1 MNAVCFEAVEFDPF
15 ADAADDAAG
24 ALERVWPTSE
34 AQREVWLADRL
45 GTGASLAFN
54 EAVTLRLRGV
64 LNLNALR
71 EALAA
76 LVQRHE
82 ALRATVGP
90 DGTELLIGTRPA
102 IDLAVYDH
110 RGLSADEQSA
120 ALDAAG
126 VKTVSTPFSL
136 EQGPLLRMALHRLAG
151 DHHVLLLTAHHIV
164 CDGWSWAVIADDLGA
179 LYAQHLGA
187 GPGPK
192 AADAWA
198 DYVAW
203 EAQEA
208 ASPEMAAHLQYWLS
222 RFEGGGLPAL
232 DLPLDRPRAP
242 VRSFTAARID
252 RTIDAAL
259 IADVRRIGAKA
270 GASAFAALF
279 AAFAATLHRITRQD
293 DIVIGVPSAG
303 QSASGMHALVGHC
316 VNLLP
321 VRTAI
326 DAKQPFD
333 AFVARCGSELLDA
346 FDHQTLTYGS
356 LLKRLPIARDPSR
369 LPLVSVMFNVDQA
382 VKSQID
388 SFPGLQGELAGM
400 PRTYENFELF
410 VNAAQVDEGLRLECQ
425 YNTDLFDGASVER
438 WLAAYEALL
447 RSVVRAPSTPVGALA
462 IIGDAQQHE
471 LRALQPAA
479 TPVASTLMHEL
490 VEQQAQATPERNA
503 LRCDDLMLS
512 YRELDEHAN
521 QLAHMLRERGVERGH
536 RVGLCLS
543 RGIDMVVALL
553 GVLKAGATYVPLD
566 PGFPKAR
573 LDYFAE
579 DAQLVLLLT
588 EKAIDVAPTAW
599 CADAA
604 QRVLVIDADTAWT
617 REPVSALS
625 DSAQR
630 ARPDD
635 VAYVIYT
642 SGSTGKP
649 KGVAVPHGAVANFL
663 ESMRREPGLKAD
675 DRLAAVTTLSF
686 DIAVL
691 ELLLPLTV
699 GAEVVIVPRD
709 TAMDGAALRG
719 LLERSHATAM
729 QATPGMWR
737 ILLDTPWE
745 GGAGFKAL
753 VGGESLPPDL
763 ARALLDRCGEVW
775 NLYGPTETTIW
786 STAWRLDRVAL
797 AARGMSIGKPIANT
811 SVWIVDDAGQPCPI
825 GVPGEIWIGGAG
837 VALGYLDRPELT
849 TERFVPGRFA
859 GDANARRIYRTGD
872 LGRWRNDGLL
882 EHLGRL
888 DFQVKVRG
896 YRIELGEI
904 EAACNEVPG
913 VSASVLVARED
924 NPGDVR
930 LVAYIARSAQPAFDE
945 AVLRTHLKA
954 KLPVYMLPQHVVALD
969 RLPLLPNGKVDRKS
983 LPAPQA
989 ADVLPTTARVAPRNP
1004 IEAAV
1009 LAAMEAVLKLPALSV
1024 HDDFFAL
1031 GGHSLLAAQFTSRL
1045 NRELDLQLPLRTLFE
1060 APTAERLAQAVAK
1073 AQASSAGR
1081 REPIRH
1087 EPHRLQAPLT
1097 PMQERIRFIEQLH
1110 PGRVLYN
1117 TPSAHRLIGPFDAAA
1132 FERAFRDMV
1141 QRQPA
1146 LRTQIVMAADGSG
1159 SMQQILPELDIA
1171 LPVEDLSSWPESDRE
1186 AELMRRMQ
1194 AIVDQPIDIAQ
1205 APLFRAALYRLDDLH
1220 HAFLFMPHHII
1231 WDGWSFDV
1239 LYEEM
1244 SAAYSAATEGR
1255 ANPLPALAVDY
1266 GDYAQ
1271 WLAGWMD
1278 SDEFTRQLGYWKQR
1292 FAKAAMPKALKSDRP
1307 RRAGQ
1312 SGEGAA
1318 EWVRVDKA
1326 TTERLRQVA
1335 RDAGV
1340 TLNMLTMA
1348 VYATMMAG
1356 VLGGNSVVIGVPVRG
1371 RLAAELE
1378 PVMGFFNNLLPVQ
1391 VDLRAEQSLI
1401 EFAGALKAD
1410 LLEVFSHQEVP
1421 FERLATEPEVA
1432 ARTQKVGLYQALF
1445 SFQDARERR
1454 RQWGALSHQ
1463 SILIFQKG
1471 ATEDL
1476 GLWLMEVPHGLE
1488 GGVTYNA
1495 DIYTAET
1502 AAAFRERY
1510 MELLRR
1516 VADLPSA
1523 TIAELTTMNGSL
1535 AAHHLSRLTPGDE
1548 DIRPSAA
1555 AAEPGAR
1562 GRAVDESVLSPEELA
1577 VARLWAPLLGL
1588 EPGQIRAGDRFAA
1601 IGGDAALA
1609 QQAAEATE
1617 RAFGFRLDAQRY
1629 LQHTPAQI
1637 AMAAAVLGEVMPA
1650 HVAPAGNATEQ
1661 AFARIWA
1668 SLLNIDAHSVTP
1680 QDNFFDLGGNSLLA
1694 MRAAGEMSK
1703 QIGANFNARR
1713 LIFESLSQLANT
1725 SPEETPAEAD
1735 IDDAPKR
1742 GLFGRIKGVFGR

>member
-1 MNAVCFEAVEFDPF
+1 
-15 ADAADDAAG
+15 
-24 ALERVWPTSE
+24 
-34 AQREVWLADRL
+34 
-45 GTGASLAFN
+45 
-54 EAVTLRLRGV
+54 
-64 LNLNALR
+64 
-71 EALAA
+71 
-76 LVQRHE
+76 
-82 ALRATVGP
+82 
-90 DGTELLIGTRPA
+90 
-102 IDLAVYDH
+102 
-110 RGLSADEQSA
+110 
-120 ALDAAG
+120 
-126 VKTVSTPFSL
+126 
-136 EQGPLLRMALHRLAG
+136 
-151 DHHVLLLTAHHIV
+151 
-164 CDGWSWAVIADDLGA
+164 
-179 LYAQHLGA
+179 
-187 GPGPK
+187 
-192 AADAWA
+192 
-198 DYVAW
+198 
-203 EAQEA
+203 
-208 ASPEMAAHLQYWLS
+208 
-222 RFEGGGLPAL
+222 
-232 DLPLDRPRAP
+232 
-242 VRSFTAARID
+242 
-252 RTIDAAL
+252 
-259 IADVRRIGAKA
+259 
-270 GASAFAALF
+270 
-279 AAFAATLHRITRQD
+279 
-293 DIVIGVPSAG
+293 
-303 QSASGMHALVGHC
+303 
-316 VNLLP
+316 
-321 VRTAI
+321 
-326 DAKQPFD
+326 
-333 AFVARCGSELLDA
+333 
-346 FDHQTLTYGS
+346 
-356 LLKRLPIARDPSR
+356 
-369 LPLVSVMFNVDQA
+369 
-382 VKSQID
+382 
-388 SFPGLQGELAGM
+388 
-400 PRTYENFELF
+400 
-410 VNAAQVDEGLRLECQ
+410 
-425 YNTDLFDGASVER
+425 
-438 WLAAYEALL
+438 
-447 RSVVRAPSTPVGALA
+447 VGALA
-462 IIGDAQQHE
+462 VIGEAQQRE
-471 LRALQPAA
+471 LLALQPPA
-479 TPVASTLMHEL
+479 TPLASTLMHEL
-490 VEQQAQATPERNA
+490 VEQQARATPECNA
-503 LRCDDLMLS
+503 LRCDDLVLS

-521 QLAHMLRERGVERGH
+521 QLAHMLRERGVKRGD

-573 LDYFAE
+573 LDYFAQ
-579 DAQLVLLLT
+579 DAQLALLLT
-588 EKAIDVAPTAW
+588 EKAIAVAPTAW

-625 DSAQR
+625 DPVQRAQR
-630 ARPDD
+630 DD
-635 VAYVIYT
+635 AAYVIYT

-719 LLERSHATAM
+719 LLESTHATAM
-729 QATPGMWR
+729 QATPAMWR
-737 ILLDTPWE
+737 ILLDTPWD

-837 VALGYLDRPELT
+837 VALGYLHRPELT
-849 TERFVPGRFA
+849 TERFLPDRFVGHA
-859 GDANARRIYRTGD
+859 HDKRIYRTGD

-930 LVAYIARSAQPAFDE
+930 LVAYIARAAAVHVDPRSRSTAPAPRGGGQSSSERPGDDCPAFDE
-945 AVLRTHLKA
+945 ATLRTHLKA

-989 ADVLPTTARVAPRNP
+989 TDVLPTTVRVAPRNP

-1031 GGHSLLAAQFTSRL
+1031 GGHSLLAAQLTSRL

-1060 APTAERLAQAVAK
+1060 APTAERLAQAVAM

-1146 LRTQIVMAADGSG
+1146 LRTQIVMAADGS
-1159 SMQQILPELDIA
+1159 SMQQILPVLDVA
-1171 LPVEDLSSWPESDRE
+1171 LPVEDLSSWPESDRQ

-1194 AIVDQPIDIAQ
+1194 AIVDRPIDISQ

-1220 HAFLFMPHHII
+1220 HAFLFTPHHII

-1548 DIRPSAA
+1548 DARPNAA
-1555 AAEPGAR
+1555 AAEHGANDR
-1562 GRAVDESVLSPEELA
+1562 VADETALSPDELA

-1588 EPGQIRAGDRFAA
+1588 EPGQIRAVDRFAA
-1601 IGGDAALA
+1601 IGGDTALA

-1637 AMAAAVLGEVMPA
+1637 AMAAAVLGQAAPA
-1650 HVAPAGNATEQ
+1650 AVAPASNATEQ

-1668 SLLNIDAHSVTP
+1668 SLLNIDTHSVTP

-1725 SPEETPAEAD
+1725 LPEETPAEAD

>member
-1 MNAVCFEAVEFDPF
+1 MSDMNAVSFETVEFDPF
-15 ADAADDAAG
+15 ADTPGDTPGDTHG
-24 ALERVWPTSE
+24 ALERVLPTSE

-54 EAVTLRLRGV
+54 EAITLQLRGA
-64 LNLNALR
+64 LNLAALR

-90 DGTELLIGTRPA
+90 DGTELLIGARPA

-110 RGLSADEQSA
+110 RGLSAEEQA
-120 ALDAAG
+120 AAIDAAG

-136 EQGPLLRMALHRLAG
+136 EQGPLLRTALHRLAD

-179 LYAQHLGA
+179 LYAQHIGA
-187 GPGPK
+187 GDGPQ
-192 AADAWA
+192 AAGVWA

-208 ASPEMAAHLQYWLS
+208 ASPEMAAHLKYWLS

-242 VRSFTAARID
+242 VRSFNAARID

-279 AAFAATLHRITRQD
+279 AAFAATLHRLTRQD

-326 DAKQPFD
+326 DAKQAFD

-388 SFPGLQGELAGM
+388 SFPGLQGELAGV

-425 YNTDLFDGASVER
+425 YNTDLFDAASIER

-462 IIGDAQQHE
+462 IVGDAQQRE
-471 LRALQPAA
+471 LLALQPAA

-503 LRCDDLMLS
+503 LRCDDLVLS

-521 QLAHMLRERGVERGH
+521 QLAHMLRERGVKRGD
-536 RVGLCLS
+536 RVGLCLA

-579 DAQLVLLLT
+579 DAQLALLLT
-588 EKAIDVAPTAW
+588 ERAITVAPTAW

-625 DSAQR
+625 DPAQR
-630 ARPDD
+630 AQPNDA
-635 VAYVIYT
+635 AYVIYT

-663 ESMRREPGLKAD
+663 ESMRREPGLKTD

-719 LLERSHATAM
+719 LLESSHATAM

-737 ILLDTPWE
+737 ILLDTPWK
-745 GGAGFKAL
+745 GGSNFKAL

-763 ARALLDRCGEVW
+763 ARALLDRCGDVW

-786 STAWRLDRVAL
+786 STAWRLDRVVL
-797 AARGMSIGKPIANT
+797 SARGMSIGKPIANT
-811 SVWIVDDAGQPCPI
+811 SVWIVDESGQPCPI

-849 TERFVPGRFA
+849 TERFVPDRFI
-859 GDANARRIYRTGD
+859 GDAGGQRIYRTGD

-930 LVAYIARSAQPAFDE
+930 LVGYIARASEPAFDE
-945 AVLRTHLKA
+945 AALRTHLKA
-954 KLPVYMLPQHVVALD
+954 KLPVYMLPQHVVALA

-989 ADVLPTTARVAPRNP
+989 TDVLPTTERVAPRNP

-1132 FERAFRDMV
+1132 FERAFRDLV
-1141 QRQPA
+1141 KRQPA
-1146 LRTQIVMAADGSG
+1146 LRTQIVMAVDGGG
-1159 SMQQILPELDIA
+1159 SVQQILPELDID
-1171 LPVEDLSSWPESDRE
+1171 LPVQDLSSWPEPDRE

-1194 AIVDQPIDIAQ
+1194 AIVDQPIDITQ
-1205 APLFRAALYRLDDLH
+1205 APLFRAALYRLDELH

-1255 ANPLPALAVDY
+1255 TNPLPPLAVSY

-1432 ARTQKVGLYQALF
+1432 ARTQKVGPPEHPDLPKGCYRRPGPVADG
-1445 SFQDARERR
+1445 SAARPRR
-1454 RQWGALSHQ
+1454 R
-1463 SILIFQKG
+1463 
-1471 ATEDL
+1471 
-1476 GLWLMEVPHGLE
+1476 
-1488 GGVTYNA
+1488 
-1495 DIYTAET
+1495 
-1502 AAAFRERY
+1502 R
-1510 MELLRR
+1510 
-1516 VADLPSA
+1516 
-1523 TIAELTTMNGSL
+1523 
-1535 AAHHLSRLTPGDE
+1535 HLQR
-1548 DIRPSAA
+1548 
-1555 AAEPGAR
+1555 
-1562 GRAVDESVLSPEELA
+1562 
-1577 VARLWAPLLGL
+1577 
-1588 EPGQIRAGDRFAA
+1588 
-1601 IGGDAALA
+1601 
-1609 QQAAEATE
+1609 
-1617 RAFGFRLDAQRY
+1617 RY
-1629 LQHTPAQI
+1629 LH
-1637 AMAAAVLGEVMPA
+1637 
-1650 HVAPAGNATEQ
+1650 
-1661 AFARIWA
+1661 R
-1668 SLLNIDAHSVTP
+1668 
-1680 QDNFFDLGGNSLLA
+1680 
-1694 MRAAGEMSK
+1694 
-1703 QIGANFNARR
+1703 
-1713 LIFESLSQLANT
+1713 
-1725 SPEETPAEAD
+1725 
-1735 IDDAPKR
+1735 
-1742 GLFGRIKGVFGR
+1742 